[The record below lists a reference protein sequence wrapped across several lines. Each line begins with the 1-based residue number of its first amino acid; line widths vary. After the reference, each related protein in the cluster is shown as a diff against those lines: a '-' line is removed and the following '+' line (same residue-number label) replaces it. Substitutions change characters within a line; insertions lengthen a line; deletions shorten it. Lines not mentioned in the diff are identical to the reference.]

1 MQFSQNYQIILMR
14 YNGTEPKKFHLIRPE
29 GTNDYLFIHFK
40 SICRVVINGETHSIT
55 PGMFIIFTPHTPH
68 ELIATDEFLIHDWC
82 HFLPMDVEVFSKQ
95 HIVFNKPIKLNYPEK
110 ISSIVQSL
118 YTEYVYN
125 ELDANIVIQAYLNIL
140 FTNLKR
146 ELTSKNE
153 LATNKKASQDFHDLR
168 TEIYS
173 GKFLDLTVAEAAE
186 RCSFSPSRFGVLYKA
201 FFNVS
206 FNQDLQEARIFH
218 AKYLL
223 KSTNEPISAIAFA
236 CGYQNE
242 YHFIRQFKKHT
253 LTTPN
258 KWRNI
263 EQSMLR

>member
-1 MQFSQNYQIILMR
+1 MQYSQNYQIILMR
-14 YNGTEPKKFHLIRPE
+14 YNGTEPKKFHLIRTE

-68 ELIATDEFLIHDWC
+68 ELIATDEFFIHDWL
-82 HFLPMDVEVFSKQ
+82 HFLPMDTEVFSKQ
-95 HIVFNKPIKLNYPEK
+95 HIVFNKPVKLNFPEK
-110 ISSIVQSL
+110 ISAIFQSL
-118 YTEYVYN
+118 YSEYVYN
-125 ELDANIVIQAYLNIL
+125 ELDANVVLQGYMNIL
-140 FTNLKR
+140 FANLKR
-146 ELTSKNE
+146 ELTSKTD
-153 LATNKKASQDFHDLR
+153 LATNKKVSQNFHDLR

-173 GKFLDLTVAEAAE
+173 GKNLDLTVAEAAE
-186 RCSFSPSRFGVLYKA
+186 KCFFSSSRFGVLYKS

-206 FNQDLQEARIFH
+206 FNEDLQAARIFH

-223 KSTNEPISAIAFA
+223 KSTNEPVSAIAFK

-263 EQSMLR
+263 EQTLLR

>member
-1 MQFSQNYQIILMR
+1 MLSTIWGTVQGSETGLRQGNGMYQYLLCTTILLAGFPVSRITMSHILATVLVS
-14 YNGTEPKKFHLIRPE
+14 NSCLSTVTL
-29 GTNDYLFIHFK
+29 TLL
-40 SICRVVINGETHSIT
+40 SVINT
-55 PGMFIIFTPHTPH
+55 
-68 ELIATDEFLIHDWC
+68 
-82 HFLPMDVEVFSKQ
+82 
-95 HIVFNKPIKLNYPEK
+95 
-110 ISSIVQSL
+110 
-118 YTEYVYN
+118 N
-125 ELDANIVIQAYLNIL
+125 EG
-140 FTNLKR
+140 
-146 ELTSKNE
+146 
-153 LATNKKASQDFHDLR
+153 
-168 TEIYS
+168 